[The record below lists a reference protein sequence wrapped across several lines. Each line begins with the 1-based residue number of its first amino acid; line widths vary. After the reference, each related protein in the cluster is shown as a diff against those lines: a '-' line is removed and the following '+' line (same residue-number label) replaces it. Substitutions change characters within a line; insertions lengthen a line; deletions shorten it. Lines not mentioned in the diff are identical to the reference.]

1 MDIKVTLEPDIICEE
16 LSKYGFNKNEII
28 LNDQNTSDF
37 IIKLKDSIFEDKEVV
52 YHVHKSILNYY
63 SEYFKGLFSSQM
75 IETTDRILTLS
86 EISTNSFE
94 NILNF
99 MYTGQ
104 VKDVLTDLEEWID
117 LLYGSS
123 RFIIPFLIQKC
134 KNPFQSMLIMIM

>member
-1 MDIKVTLEPDIICEE
+1 
-16 LSKYGFNKNEII
+16 
-28 LNDQNTSDF
+28 
-37 IIKLKDSIFEDKEVV
+37 
-52 YHVHKSILNYY
+52 
-63 SEYFKGLFSSQM
+63 M
-75 IETTDRILTLS
+75 IETTDRILILS
-86 EISTNSFE
+86 KISTNSFE

-134 KNPFQSMLIMIM
+134 KKSISKYVNNDNVEEITKIVVQNNYLDIVKSWKVKIGMLYIH